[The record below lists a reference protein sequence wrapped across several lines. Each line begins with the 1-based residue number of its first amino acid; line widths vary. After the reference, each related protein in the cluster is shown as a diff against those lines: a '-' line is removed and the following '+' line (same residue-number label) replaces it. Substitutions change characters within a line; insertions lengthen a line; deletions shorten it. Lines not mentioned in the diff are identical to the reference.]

1 MRIGLI
7 LPSLDDSG
15 VARVAASLS
24 SLLSEHHEVHVIT
37 VYRHEPL
44 QEWSGS
50 FHVLDVPPASPGDGL
65 PRRLGLFIRRILALR
80 RIKAELE
87 LDVSVSFSEALSI
100 QNILTAGSDRP
111 VVSHHTVLS
120 RNENLDDIYGRGVK
134 ALVRLTYPRAAG
146 IICVSMESATDLTDA
161 YGIDP
166 RQVAV
171 IPNHIDVDAIEGAAV
186 LPARWK
192 DVFTSPVIL
201 TAGRLTHAKGQWHLI
216 RVFARLRELIPDL
229 KLVILGD
236 GDLREYLQGLS
247 EDLGLKTF
255 TGGEPG
261 EYDVY
266 FAGFQRNP
274 YGFMA
279 HSDLFVL
286 PSLRE
291 ALPLALME
299 AMALGT
305 PVAAADCG
313 GPREILAPSSDPSFK
328 TEKTEFADYGVLLP
342 PFDGEM
348 RAADDELCREE
359 RLWVDT
365 LHEIITDRK
374 VLDSYSER
382 ARERALQFSP
392 DAIRRRWLDFL
403 DAVVDQG

>member
-1 MRIGLI
+1 MRVGII

-15 VARVAASLS
+15 AARAASNLS
-24 SLLSEHHEVHVIT
+24 SLLSEHHEVHMIT
-37 VYRHEPL
+37 VYRHKPL

-50 FHVLDVPPASPGDGL
+50 FHILDVPPASPRDGVL
-65 PRRLGLFIRRILALR
+65 RRMGLFIRRIIALR
-80 RIKAELE
+80 RLKAELE

-100 QNILTAGSDRP
+100 QNIITSGSDRP

-120 RNENLDDIYGRGVK
+120 RNENLDDIYGKGLKV
-134 ALVRLTYPRAAG
+134 LVRLIYPQAAG
-146 IICVSMESATDLTDA
+146 IICVSRESASDLTDV

-166 RQVAV
+166 GRVSV

-186 LPARWK
+186 LPDKWE

-216 RVFARLRELIPDL
+216 RVFARLRELIPDI

-236 GDLREYLQGLS
+236 GDLKEYLHGLS

-261 EYDVY
+261 EHDVY
-266 FAGFQRNP
+266 FAGFQKNP

-279 HSDLFVL
+279 HSELFVL

-299 AMALGT
+299 AMALGV

-313 GPREILAPSSDPSFK
+313 GPREILAPNSDPSFK
-328 TEKTEFADYGVLLP
+328 TDRAEFADYGILLP
-342 PFDGEM
+342 VFDGKK
-348 RAADDELCREE
+348 RTAQDKLCREE
-359 RLWVDT
+359 KLWVDA
-365 LHEIITDRK
+365 LHGILTERE
-374 VLDSYSER
+374 LLGSYSER
-382 ARERALQFSP
+382 ARKRALQFSRET
-392 DAIRRRWLDFL
+392 IRERWLDFL
-403 DAVVDQG
+403 DNVVGH